1 MGVLALM
8 PLGELT
14 NVARSLVDLEKMKKT
29 VMAERPTVGGPIV
42 VATITLHEGFQW
54 ATPHQATT

>member
-1 MGVLALM
+1 M

-29 VMAERPTVGGPIV
+29 VMVERPTVGGPIV

-54 ATPHQATT
+54 ATPHQPTT